1 LGAGFVMEREIF
13 LEHYRICRNEGGA
26 AKQFARAGEAVTY
39 EAKGIKT
46 DESFALQLVPK
57 STVDLDAHKQFEEQA
72 RAIQTLAHPHIAR
85 LIIFGTEGDDYVFV
99 SEYLPGE
106 TVESW
111 VTEHGP
117 MPPDASVR
125 VALQVTSALIAA
137 ANLGLM
143 HRAIEPANLAIVPGE
158 TAEGGWPYVKLINFR
173 PGAMPS
179 EASAFASPERTQNG
193 TVDFRSE
200 IYSLGATMCFLLSGT
215 AASDG
220 ARLQQ
225 LSQFPKPLRR
235 LLAQMLRPNPEERPQ
250 DSALFAEA
258 LRNTLRK
265 VEYRQAFA
273 RRFGIPA
280 AAVTQKTSAV
290 PARSPL
296 PRVLAFAVLFLASAA
311 IAAVLLPENVVRHV
325 WPWSRDA
332 KEIGVPIGLP
342 EASPAPSPA
351 LAANAT
357 IAPTPE
363 ARSTSTPVMIA
374 QDENTEPEAPTE
386 GPDTEEGSDSTNTE
400 AEAEPSAT
408 PEAPAKS
415 QRQTDT
421 SEQKSYAAAKPPRA
435 QPVRPNQ
442 SSPRSTTRSGSPP
455 ARYLGTTPDGM
466 LIFGLPNGEIKLM
479 RPRAHRFRHYQLDR
493 RSPPNEP
500 PPF

>member
-1 LGAGFVMEREIF
+1 MKREIF

-26 AKQFARAGEAVTY
+26 AKQFARVGEAVTY

-46 DESFALQLVPK
+46 EESFALQLVPK
-57 STVDLDAHKQFEEQA
+57 STVDLDAREQFEEQA

-85 LIIFGTEGDDYVFV
+85 LITFGTEDDDYVFV
-99 SEYLPGE
+99 SEYLAGE

-143 HRAIEPANLAIVPGE
+143 HRAIEPANLAIVPGQ

-173 PGAMPS
+173 PAAMPS

-200 IYSLGATMCFLLSGT
+200 IFSLGATLCFLLSGT
-215 AASDG
+215 AASNG

-235 LLAQMLRPNPEERPQ
+235 LLAETLRPNPEERPQ

-265 VEYRQAFA
+265 VEYRQALA

-280 AAVTQKTSAV
+280 VVGQTSAA

-296 PRVLAFAVLFLASAA
+296 PRILAFAALFLASAA
-311 IAAVLLPENVVRHV
+311 IAAVLLPENIVRHV
-325 WPWSRDA
+325 WHWNREA

-342 EASPAPSPA
+342 ETSPAPSP
-351 LAANAT
+351 LVAAKAT
-357 IAPTPE
+357 VAPTPE

-374 QDENTEPEAPTE
+374 QEENTEPEAPTE
-386 GPDTEEGSDSTNTE
+386 GPETEDTSASTNTE
-400 AEAEPSAT
+400 AEPDLN
-408 PEAPAKS
+408 APPVAPPKT
-415 QRQTDT
+415 QQQADETER
-421 SEQKSYAAAKPPRA
+421 KSYAAAKPPRA
-435 QPVRPNQ
+435 IPVRPNQ
-442 SSPRSTTRSGSPP
+442 SSPRSTTRSGSYP
-455 ARYLGTTPDGM
+455 ARYVGTTPDGM
-466 LIFGLPNGEIKLM
+466 LIFRLPNGETKLM
-479 RPRAHRFRHYQLDR
+479 RPRFHRLRHYQLER
-493 RSPPNEP
+493 RP
-500 PPF
+500 PPYEPLPY

>member
-1 LGAGFVMEREIF
+1 MEREIF

-26 AKQFARAGEAVTY
+26 AKQMARAGEAVTY
-39 EAKGIKT
+39 EAKGVKT

-57 STVDLDAHKQFEEQA
+57 SIVDLNAREQFEEQA
-72 RAIQTLAHPHIAR
+72 RAIQALAHPHIAK
-85 LIIFGTEGDDYVFV
+85 LITFGIEGDDYVFV

-117 MPPDASVR
+117 MPPDATVR
-125 VALQVTSALIAA
+125 VALQVTGALIAA

-158 TAEGGWPYVKLINFR
+158 TAEGGWPCVKLINFR
-173 PGAMPS
+173 PAAMPA
-179 EASAFASPERTQNG
+179 EAGAFASPERAKNG
-193 TVDFRSE
+193 MVDFRSE
-200 IYSLGATMCFLLSGT
+200 IFSLGATMCFLLSGT
-215 AASDG
+215 AASNG

-235 LLAQMLRPNPEERPQ
+235 LLAQMLHPNPEERPQ

-280 AAVTQKTSAV
+280 AVTQKTSAV

-296 PRVLAFAVLFLASAA
+296 PRVLALAALFLASAA

-325 WPWSRDA
+325 WPWKREA

-342 EASPAPSPA
+342 EASSAPSP
-351 LAANAT
+351 LVAAKAT
-357 IAPTPE
+357 VAPTPE
-363 ARSTSTPVMIA
+363 ARSTSTPIMIA
-374 QDENTEPEAPTE
+374 QEENTEPDAPTE
-386 GPDTEEGSDSTNTE
+386 GPDTEDSSASTNTE
-400 AEAEPSAT
+400 AEPELNAP
-408 PEAPAKS
+408 PEAPAKT
-415 QRQTDT
+415 QQQPDETER
-421 SEQKSYAAAKPPRA
+421 KSYAAAKPPRA
-435 QPVRPNQ
+435 TAVRPNQ
-442 SSPRSTTRSGSPP
+442 SSPRSTTRSGSYP
-455 ARYLGTTPDGM
+455 ARYIGTTPDGM
-466 LIFGLPNGEIKLM
+466 LIFSLPNGETKLM

-493 RSPPNEP
+493 RP
-500 PPF
+500 PPY